1 MKYTEYQL
9 QCAIDEALTTGNAA
23 KAAKE
28 WQVPR
33 TTLRHRLEGRESRKA
48 AHNHRQRLS
57 KVQEEHLANW
67 VLAQL
72 ALGLAPTHNQLRE
85 FAQRIVNNQGDLQPI
100 GKNWI
105 KGFL

>member
-9 QCAIDEALTTGNAA
+9 QCAVDELLATGNPI

-33 TTLRHRLEGRESRKA
+33 TALLDRLNGRESRKT
-48 AHNHRQRLS
+48 AHTHRQRLEP
-57 KVQEEHLANW
+57 VQEAHLANW

-72 ALGLAPTHNQLRE
+72 ALGLVPTHNQLRE
-85 FAQRIVNNQGDLQPI
+85 FAQRIVNRLACPDMI
-100 GKNWI
+100 SA
-105 KGFL
+105 